1 MSLSPSAQSLLD
13 AAVALAREDGP
24 RFVVALKA
32 HDWKTVARQAVLAE
46 LELAAAAGVRG
57 AALALRLAPLA
68 EFLGAHPADPASPAM
83 AKATGGEGGQNVST
97 GA

>member
-1 MSLSPSAQSLLD
+1 MNLSPSAQSLLG
-13 AAVALAREDGP
+13 AALALARDDGP
-24 RFVVALKA
+24 RFIAALKA
-32 HDWKTVARQAVLAE
+32 QDWKAAAKQAVLAE

-83 AKATGGEGGQNVST
+83 SKATGGEGGQNLAT

>member
-1 MSLSPSAQSLLD
+1 MSLSPSAQSLVD
-13 AAVALAREDGP
+13 AAIALAREDGP

-32 HDWKTVARQAVLAE
+32 HDGTAVARQIVTAE

-68 EFLGAHPADPASPAM
+68 EFLGAHPADASAPAM
-83 AKATGGEGGQNVST
+83 AKAAGGEGGQNVST

>member
-1 MSLSPSAQSLLD
+1 MKLSPSAQSLLD
-13 AAVALAREDGP
+13 AALALARDDGP
-24 RFVVALKA
+24 RFIAALKA
-32 HDWKTVARQAVLAE
+32 QDWKAVAGQAVHAE

-68 EFLGAHPADPASPAM
+68 EFLGARPADPASPAM
-83 AKATGGEGGQNVST
+83 SKATGGEGGQNLST